1 MNTPLPLSPAA
12 RKIKDLQEQHEYLL
26 LLREH
31 HLLWI
36 KQTHDHEIIRMHH
49 DIINLIKQLEDQYG
63 TLLDALRT

>member
-1 MNTPLPLSPAA
+1 M
-12 RKIKDLQEQHEYLL
+12 QEQHEYLL